1 MKQVF
6 GVFFDRGE
14 RAYETRLQ
22 LADVTFA
29 MFLYMA
35 WGYVI
40 RLKDDSQIGQRCVR
54 FFFFF
59 LRTIQP
65 SSHHHLQGANSLITH
80 SSLRW
85 TSTSLNKDIINTQ
98 LVCFVQKRTGS
109 SLLLIFLCKSSL
121 DLKFGIIWTDLC

>member
-54 FFFFF
+54 FFFCAQF
-59 LRTIQP
+59 
-65 SSHHHLQGANSLITH
+65 SLQVITTY
-80 SSLRW
+80 RGP
-85 TSTSLNKDIINTQ
+85 IA
-98 LVCFVQKRTGS
+98 
-109 SLLLIFLCKSSL
+109 
-121 DLKFGIIWTDLC
+121 